1 MLYIPS
7 HIRPKDAADRAR
19 WKEQSLRY
27 RLLTGSQIEDV
38 RDEIES
44 LFSQEI
50 AADLTIN
57 PDLSRNALRLIYQQ
71 LNVAYLE
78 PPEVEMGESADDD
91 GESLAPIVTPT
102 LWAMQQQT
110 ALMTL
115 AIRESLVRLDW
126 KHWLGATDC
135 SYRPLS
141 PDLVVAW
148 PMPGRPTTLGRIE
161 EIRYR
166 HGEWVWEIWDVRDPA
181 NPEFRIE
188 AIDSKGDRHDVT
200 ALHAPEF
207 AGVYPY
213 RDRQGAP
220 ILPYILYHARVSSK
234 MWNWHEGIEVS
245 RGALR
250 LAALW
255 SQWSD
260 AFTSCSHP
268 QRYALDVES
277 QGGVTRQISG
287 VQVDVVPTDRKS
299 ILKFQSKGPTGGSLG
314 QFQPTMNPL
323 TAAQALQEY
332 EQGLAVYAGLNPSD
346 LKITGAQ
353 SGYAIVVSRAG
364 QRRAQKLLEPSL
376 RIADQELLATAAR
389 LANAYGG
396 HSLDESPRE
405 YQITY
410 RSLDPTP
417 AERKEMVEATKAEL
431 ELGLISRLDAIRRLN
446 PALETEEAALEH
458 LLKIDAIQAQLSG
471 ASVMMEQQPDPG
483 TTS

>member
-1 MLYIPS
+1 MLYVPS
-7 HIRPKDAADRAR
+7 HIRPTDPDDRAR
-19 WKEQSLRY
+19 WREQSLRY
-27 RLLTGSQIEDV
+27 RLLTGRQQADV

-71 LNVAYLE
+71 LNIAYLE
-78 PPEVEMGESADDD
+78 PPEVEMGEGADND
-91 GESLAPIVTPT
+91 GQDLGPIVTPT

-126 KHWLGATDC
+126 KHWIGATEC
-135 SYRPLS
+135 SYRPV
-141 PDLVVAW
+141 PADLVVIKA
-148 PMPGRPTTLGRIE
+148 MPDQPTTPGRIE
-161 EIRYR
+161 EVRYR
-166 HGEWVWEIWDVRDPA
+166 HGAWVWEVWDVTDPA
-181 NPEFRIE
+181 EPRFAIE
-188 AIDSKGDRHDVT
+188 QEDSKGLRKDVT
-200 ALHAPEF
+200 AMYAPEF
-207 AGVYPY
+207 DGVYPY

-220 ILPYILYHARVSSK
+220 ILPYVLYHARVSSK

-277 QGGVTRQISG
+277 QGGITRQISG

-299 ILKFQSKGPTGGSLG
+299 ILKFQSKGPSGGSLG
-314 QFQPTMNPL
+314 QFQPTMDPL
-323 TAAQALQEY
+323 RAAEALREY
-332 EQGLAVYAGLNPSD
+332 EMGLAVYAGLNPSD
-346 LKITGAQ
+346 LQITSGQ

-396 HSLDESPRE
+396 AALDENPRE
-405 YQITY
+405 YQISY

-417 AERKEMVEATKAEL
+417 AERKELVEATKAEL
-431 ELGLISRLDAIRRLN
+431 DLGLISRIDAMRRLN
-446 PALETEEAALEH
+446 PAIESDEDAIEH
-458 LLKIDAIQAQLSG
+458 LLKIDAIRAQLAGLGS
-471 ASVMMEQQPDPG
+471 AMELQPTDQP
-483 TTS
+483 S